1 MHNGGMQFIRKHFYA
16 LLITTLAFVVVILV
30 VPLLMRLSV
39 ERFIVPAVSAPQSQV
54 ALVLGA
60 SVVHGEPSPL
70 LAERADVAIALYR
83 AGTVQKILVTGD
95 NGALSHDEV
104 TPVRKYLLA
113 AGIPPADI
121 FLDHAGFDTY
131 SSLYRAH
138 AVFGVQSLII
148 ATQDFHVS
156 RALWIARA
164 LGLTAYGV
172 VAPGATTSSSDY
184 IREIPATFKAIWDVV
199 TRRTPKYLGPAI
211 PITGDGESTWY

>member
-1 MHNGGMQFIRKHFYA
+1 MHNGGMALLRKHRYTI
-16 LLITTLAFVVVILV
+16 LITTLAFAAVLLV
-30 VPLLMRLSV
+30 VPLLMRFSV
-39 ERFIVPAVSAPQSQV
+39 QRLIVSVASAPPSQAV
-54 ALVLGA
+54 LVLGA
-60 SVVHGEPSPL
+60 SVVHGTPSPL
-70 LAERADVAIALYR
+70 LAERADIAIALYR
-83 AGTVQKILVTGD
+83 AGTVKKILVTGD
-95 NGALSHDEV
+95 NGALTHDEV

-131 SSLYRAH
+131 SSIYRARS
-138 AVFGVQSLII
+138 VFGVQSLII

-172 VAPGATTSSSDY
+172 VAPGATTSSFDY

-211 PITGDGESTWY
+211 PIDGDGQSTWY